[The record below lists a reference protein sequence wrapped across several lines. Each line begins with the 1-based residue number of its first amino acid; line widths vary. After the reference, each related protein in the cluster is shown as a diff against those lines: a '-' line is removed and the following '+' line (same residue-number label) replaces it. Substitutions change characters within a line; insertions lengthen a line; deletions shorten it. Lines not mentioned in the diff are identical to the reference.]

1 MYDEDAGGISERR
14 RAMEM
19 SALGFTEERLL
30 LSSSAAARSSSRMAR
45 DWTSAVGST
54 GSLISSWTWR
64 GVRGVSMLR
73 ANDVDGDI
81 TDSGDGAVKALSDGM
96 LL

>member
-30 LSSSAAARSSSRMAR
+30 SAAAARSSSRMAR

-73 ANDVDGDI
+73 ASDVDGDI
-81 TDSGDGAVKALSDGM
+81 TDSGDDAVKALSDGM